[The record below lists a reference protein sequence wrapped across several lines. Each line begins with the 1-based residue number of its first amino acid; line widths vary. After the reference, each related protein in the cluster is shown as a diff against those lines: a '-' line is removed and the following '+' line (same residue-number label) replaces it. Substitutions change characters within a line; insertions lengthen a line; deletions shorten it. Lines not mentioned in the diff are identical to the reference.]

1 MFVAAKSTSYKDL
14 IVWQRAVKLADAV
27 YEVTLGF
34 PDYEKFSLANQLRRA
49 SVSIPS
55 NIAEGSVRGKKDFAR
70 FILMARGSLAEV
82 ETQLIIAKNRNF
94 IPEENYKK
102 LENEFL
108 EISKMLMSLHR
119 SMSIDQN

>member
-1 MFVAAKSTSYKDL
+1 VFVAAKSTSYKDL